1 MSKEQSACG
10 GGLNLAHVNHPWWEE
25 IPGIK
30 PMKSLRVHSP
40 GKDRPVALIIYP
52 LTFEPLNLQEPTS
65 PRNTGEGLSLSLQ

>member
-1 MSKEQSACG
+1 MSKKQSACG
-10 GGLNLAHVNHPWWEE
+10 GGLNVAHMNDTWWEE

-30 PMKSLRVHSP
+30 LMVSSRVHSP